1 MAHIIGSALV
11 RTLIRVLALLVP
23 PTGLRRKDIEA
34 PNAQVARPRRRT
46 AQAPPVPTRHPD
58 LHLPLLND
66 TSPLARP
73 YLPAYERQ
81 MAHPDLVAVGV

>member
-1 MAHIIGSALV
+1 MAHPIGALFV
-11 RTLIRVLALLVP
+11 RTFIRVLALLVP
-23 PTGLRRKDIEA
+23 ATGLRRKGIEA
-34 PNAQVARPRRRT
+34 PNVPATPPRHRT
-46 AQAPPVPTRHPD
+46 AQAPLTPTRHPD

-66 TSPLARP
+66 TSPLVRP

>member
-1 MAHIIGSALV
+1 MAHPIGALFV
-11 RTLIRVLALLVP
+11 RSVIRVLALLAP
-23 PTGLRRKDIEA
+23 PTGLRRKGIEA
-34 PNAQVARPRRRT
+34 ADTPIAPPRT
-46 AQAPPVPTRHPD
+46 AQAPLTPTRHPD

-66 TSPLARP
+66 TSPLVRP